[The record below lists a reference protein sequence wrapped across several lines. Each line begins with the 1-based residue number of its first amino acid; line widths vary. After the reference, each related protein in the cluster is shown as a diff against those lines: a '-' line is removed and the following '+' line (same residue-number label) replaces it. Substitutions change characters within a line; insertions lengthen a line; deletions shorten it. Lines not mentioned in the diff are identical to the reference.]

1 MINNHTTVYTIGWM
15 NCDDTRDDGEY
26 GEVSLGVGH
35 SPHSLCGVTPK
46 SLSVMGHAVP
56 ILNLSNLLALS
67 ARISHSLNM
76 AISLGSLTELSNRPP
91 GRSPSDRSSV
101 GVESDVSKPTYE
113 TDLRHVPQTDIY
125 PSSRHQPQPQNQP

>member
-1 MINNHTTVYTIGWM
+1 MHDAHEFLSMINNHTTVYTIGWM
-15 NCDDTRDDGEY
+15 NCVDTRDDGEY

-76 AISLGSLTELSNRPP
+76 AISLGSLTPPLELD
-91 GRSPSDRSSV
+91 GLH
-101 GVESDVSKPTYE
+101 TQQ
-113 TDLRHVPQTDIY
+113 L
-125 PSSRHQPQPQNQP
+125 